1 MVKMPASRNCFVCG
15 RENPLG
21 LKMTFYTTK
30 PGTVEAQINLP
41 KDYEGFP
48 NIVHGGILSAILDEV
63 TGRAQMSFK
72 DRFMVTAQLTMRF
85 RMPVLVDQ
93 NYTVLG
99 VAGEIKGRVSKS
111 TGQILDMDGRIMAEA
126 DAVFVDLTQE
136 QIDSMAD
143 ASDYWKIYPD
153 VEEA

>member
-21 LKMTFYTTK
+21 LKLAFYTAK

-41 KDYEGFP
+41 KDFEGFP
-48 NIVHGGILSAILDEV
+48 DIVHGGILSAILDEV
-63 TGRAQMSFK
+63 TGRAQMSLK
-72 DRFMVTAQLTMRF
+72 DRFMVTAQLTTKF

-111 TGQILDMDGRIMAEA
+111 IGQILDMDGRIMAEA

-143 ASDYWKIYPD
+143 ASNYWKVYPD
-153 VEEA
+153 LEEE

>member
-21 LKMTFYTTK
+21 LKVAFYTTK
-30 PGTVEAQINLP
+30 PGTVEAKINFS

-63 TGRAQMSFK
+63 TGRAQMLLK
-72 DRFMVTAQLTMRF
+72 DRFMVTAQLTIKF
-85 RMPVLVDQ
+85 CLPVLVDQ
-93 NYTVLG
+93 PYTVLG
-99 VAGEIKGRVSKS
+99 VAGDIKGRVSKS
-111 TGQILDMDGRIMAEA
+111 TGQILDADGRILAEA
-126 DAVFVDLTQE
+126 DAVFVDLAQE

-143 ASDYWKIYPD
+143 ASNYWKVYPD
-153 VEEA
+153 VEET

>member
-21 LKMTFYTTK
+21 LKIDFYTTK
-30 PGTVEAQINLP
+30 PGTVEAQINLL

-99 VAGEIKGRVSKS
+99 VAGDIKGRVSKS

-126 DAVFVDLTQE
+126 DAIFVDLTQE

-153 VEEA
+153 VEEV

>member
-1 MVKMPASRNCFVCG
+1 MA
-15 RENPLG
+15 
-21 LKMTFYTTK
+21 FYTTK
-30 PGTVEAQINLP
+30 PGTVEAHINLS

-99 VAGEIKGRVSKS
+99 VAGEVKGRVSKS

-153 VEEA
+153 VEEV

>member
-21 LKMTFYTTK
+21 LKMDFYTTK
-30 PGTVEAQINLP
+30 PGIVEAQINLR

-48 NIVHGGILSAILDEV
+48 DIVHGGILSAILDEV

-99 VAGEIKGRVSKS
+99 VAGDIKGRVSKS

-153 VEEA
+153 VEEV

>member
-1 MVKMPASRNCFVCG
+1 
-15 RENPLG
+15 
-21 LKMTFYTTK
+21 MTFYTTK

>member
-1 MVKMPASRNCFVCG
+1 MD
-15 RENPLG
+15 
-21 LKMTFYTTK
+21 FYTTK
-30 PGTVEAQINLP
+30 PGTVEAQINLR

-48 NIVHGGILSAILDEV
+48 DIVHGGILSAILDEA

-85 RMPVLVDQ
+85 RLPVLVDQ

-99 VAGEIKGRVSKS
+99 VAGEVKGRVSKS

-136 QIDSMAD
+136 QIDSMED
-143 ASDYWKIYPD
+143 AGDYWKIYPD

>member
-99 VAGEIKGRVSKS
+99 VAGDIKGRVSKS

>member
-1 MVKMPASRNCFVCG
+1 MD
-15 RENPLG
+15 
-21 LKMTFYTTK
+21 FYTTK
-30 PGTVEAQINLP
+30 PGTVEAQINLR

-48 NIVHGGILSAILDEV
+48 DIVHGGILSAILDEV

-85 RMPVLVDQ
+85 RLPVLVDQ

-153 VEEA
+153 VEEV

>member
-21 LKMTFYTTK
+21 LKMDFYTTK

-99 VAGEIKGRVSKS
+99 VAGDIKGRVSKS

-153 VEEA
+153 VEEV

>member
-1 MVKMPASRNCFVCG
+1 
-15 RENPLG
+15 
-21 LKMTFYTTK
+21 MTFYTTK
-30 PGTVEAQINLP
+30 PGTVEAQINLL

-99 VAGEIKGRVSKS
+99 VAGDIKGRVSKS